1 MPSVMLKADPIAV
14 ELFAI
19 VTAKGCPAAIE
30 EFPKRPEA
38 IVVFETSDSP
48 SENTWVAL
56 FWVLEFK

>member
-19 VTAKGCPAAIE
+19 VTAKGCPAAME

-48 SENTWVAL
+48 SENT
-56 FWVLEFK
+56 